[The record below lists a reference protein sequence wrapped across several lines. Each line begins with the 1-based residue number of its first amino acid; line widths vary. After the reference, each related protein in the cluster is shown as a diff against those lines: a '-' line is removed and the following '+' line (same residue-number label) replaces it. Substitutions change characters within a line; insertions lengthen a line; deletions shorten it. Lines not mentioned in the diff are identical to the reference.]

1 MKKEKYQDLDGD
13 IMDKRV
19 TLKQIAKLAGV
30 SIGTVDRALN
40 ERGRIS
46 AETKQRILKIAEQL
60 DYKPNVHASSLSKKR
75 KLNIGIIMSCKPE
88 EFCIHLMHGLKDA
101 LDEIS
106 TYGINT
112 EFIFTDTLFYKDQMK
127 AVSMLDTDKFDA
139 FLVNAGSRQVGD
151 WIDGIVKDGKSVVTF
166 NSDIEECSRLCYV
179 GENPYS
185 AGLLVGNIINEILP
199 EAKKI
204 ALFMGFKDNYSH
216 SERCRGVK
224 DAVISVNPNIKFLE
238 LEYQDAADYA
248 RQKMEQVLKDEP
260 DIQAVFAASATGVW
274 GIGQVV
280 SEMQK
285 DRRPKVFG
293 YDVNNKVAELM
304 DLNIC
309 QATVFQDPYWQGY
322 YSMKILNEYLISK
335 KPITQDKYII
345 RTKLVLKN
353 NVKDYLLDRH
363 QYEGFLL

>member
-1 MKKEKYQDLDGD
+1 MNN
-13 IMDKRV
+13 RV
-19 TLKQIAKLAGV
+19 TLKQIAELAGV

-40 ERGRIS
+40 GRGRIS
-46 AETKQRILKIAEQL
+46 TDTKQRILKIAKQL
-60 DYKPNVHASSLSKKR
+60 DYRPNMLASSLSKKR
-75 KLNIGIIMSCKPE
+75 KLHIGIIMSCKPE
-88 EFCIHLMHGLKDA
+88 EFCNHLIHGVKDA

-106 TYGINT
+106 TYGVNT
-112 EFIFTDTLFYKDQMK
+112 EFIFTETLSYKDQMK

-139 FLVNAGSRQVGD
+139 FLVNAGSRSVGD

-166 NSDIEECSRLCYV
+166 NTDVEECNRLCYV

-185 AGLLVGNIINEILP
+185 AGLLVGNMINEILP
-199 EAKKI
+199 KAKKI
-204 ALFMGFKDNYSH
+204 VLFMGFKDNYSH

-224 DAVISVNPNIKFLE
+224 DAVRSANPNVKFLE
-238 LEYQDAADYA
+238 LEYQDVADSA

-285 DRRPKVFG
+285 DSRPKVFG
-293 YDVNNKVAELM
+293 YDVNHKVAELM

-309 QATVFQDPYWQGY
+309 QATAFQDPYWQGY
-322 YSMKILNEYLISK
+322 YSMKILSEHLLSK
-335 KPITQDKYII
+335 QPITRDKYII

-363 QYEGFLL
+363 QYDGFLL